1 MWPYPQFPEDFVTFY
16 QESLMENFIFWAIII
31 SISSTSIGRI
41 SGACLDLGIGV
52 GGNLIARL
60 FVGLSLVLDI
70 GMSVKND
77 AEGVVNFFFS
87 C

>member
-1 MWPYPQFPEDFVTFY
+1 
-16 QESLMENFIFWAIII
+16 MENFIFWAIII

-41 SGACLDLGIGV
+41 SGTCLDLGMGV